1 MKLAASVPP
10 TLVAMGVSLVACS
23 SGNTSVDVFAG
34 SSLTD
39 VLQTAETEFEA
50 INDGVDIR
58 LNLAGS
64 NALARQIEDG
74 GTAELFIPADLTAL
88 DSIDPDLLGRSLPLA
103 GNSLVMIAPANSA
116 IPAQGPSPTPAEAL
130 AWATSFARCASGVP
144 CGDAADAW
152 ISAVADLPSA
162 RTISIEN
169 NVRAVLAKVRTGE
182 VDLGL
187 VYRTDAIIAGDD
199 IITIELGPETPRT
212 LVTGFV
218 VISGNRDA
226 SAAADR
232 FLDYLADDDAQRL
245 FRDAGFS
252 ML

>member
-10 TLVAMGVSLVACS
+10 TLMAMGLSLAACS
-23 SGNTSVDVFAG
+23 TGSTRVDVFAG
-34 SSLTD
+34 SSLTE
-39 VLQTAETEFEA
+39 VLQTAEADFEA

-64 NALARQIEDG
+64 NALARQISDG

-88 DSIDPDLLGRSLPLA
+88 ESIDPGLLGRSVPLA
-103 GNSLVMIAPANSA
+103 GNSLVMIAPSDSM
-116 IPAQGPSPTPAEAL
+116 IPARGPSPTPAEAL
-130 AWATSFARCASGVP
+130 AWAGSFARCATGVP

-152 ISAVADLPSA
+152 ISAVTDLPSA
-162 RTISIEN
+162 RTISVEN

-187 VYRTDAIIAGDD
+187 VYRTDAIIAGDE
-199 IITIELGPETPRT
+199 IITIELGSETPQT
-212 LVTGFV
+212 LVTGFIV
-218 VISGNRDA
+218 KSGNSEA

-232 FLDYLADDDAQRL
+232 FLNYLAEGDAQRL
-245 FRDAGFS
+245 FQNAGFTAP
-252 ML
+252 